1 LPIDP
6 STTFL
11 RREAM
16 IMMKKHFAV
25 FVFVLL
31 ILGLCVPPGFA
42 QASGTVKG
50 VCKDTEGKPI
60 VDAVLVWANQD
71 NGQKFTLTTK
81 KKGDYFSLG
90 ITPGTYNVI
99 LYKNADDV
107 KANKELSHVFKFPV
121 QLGENTLDIDLKKEM
136 EDQAKGQGLT
146 PEQAK
151 QQLEAAEK
159 VKRENTT
166 IKSLNEKIVAS
177 TTAMKAGD
185 FETAITNM
193 TEATQTDGTRDVLW
207 ALLGDAYRGSA
218 AKQTDPAEKT
228 KRLQESLTDYQKAI
242 DIKQKAMDVKK
253 EPDDAK
259 RLAGYYNNLGEA
271 FAKTGKSDDAVKAY
285 TQAATLNPE
294 GAAGYYYNAG
304 AVLTNAGQVDAAIA
318 AFDKCIAADPTK
330 ADAYYQK
337 GVDLMG
343 KATLQGD
350 KTIAAPGTVEA
361 FKKYLELAPN
371 GPYAEVAK
379 QMLATIGTPIE
390 TSFGTKKKAKN

>member
-1 LPIDP
+1 
-6 STTFL
+6 
-11 RREAM
+11 
-16 IMMKKHFAV
+16 MKKHFAV

-31 ILGLCVPPGFA
+31 MVGLCVPPGFS
-42 QASGTVKG
+42 QDSGTVKG
-50 VCKDTEGKPI
+50 VCKDTDGKPI
-60 VDAVLVWANQD
+60 VGGVVVWVNQD
-71 NGQKFTLTTK
+71 NGQKFALTTK
-81 KKGDYFSLG
+81 NKGDYFSLG

-107 KANKELSHVFKFPV
+107 KANKELSHVYKFPV
-121 QLGENTLDIDLKKEM
+121 KLDENTLDFDLKKEL
-136 EDQAKGQGLT
+136 EDQARGQGLT

-151 QQLEAAEK
+151 QQTEAAEK
-159 VKRENTT
+159 AKKENTT

-185 FETAITNM
+185 YETAITNM
-193 TEATQTDGTRDVLW
+193 TEATQTDGTRDILW
-207 ALLGDAYRGSA
+207 ALLGDAYRGSGI
-218 AKQTDPAEKT
+218 KQTDPAEKT
-228 KRLQESLTDYQKAI
+228 KRLQEAITDYQKAI
-242 DIKQKAMDVKK
+242 DIKTKAMEAKK
-253 EPDDAK
+253 DPEDNK
-259 RLAGYYNNLGEA
+259 RLAGYYNNMGEA
-271 FAKTGKSDDAVKAY
+271 FGRTGKADDAVKAY

-318 AFDKCIAADPTK
+318 AFDKCIAADPNK
-330 ADAYYQK
+330 ADAYFQK

-350 KTIAAPGTVEA
+350 KTIAAPGTVES

-371 GPYAEVAK
+371 GSYADVAK
-379 QMLATIGTPIE
+379 QMLASIGATIE